1 MSLDAA
7 APLADSPFAMV
18 QRIDIVPPTQERFGN
33 PTPLGL
39 LGLAIA
45 CGALLPI
52 AFGWVAPAH
61 FTAALKTAAVFS
73 LLFGGGCQ
81 LVAGLMLFGNKNVYG
96 GTVFTAFSFNW
107 AVTAWSLW
115 SVANGQTPDHTTALA
130 TEVVLLVIFLFLT
143 YGFGFFAKLLF
154 LFLLDVDLL
163 FVFRIIRSAT
173 HTRAMDMPIALA
185 TLALLGIS
193 LWIALGSLLNPLAG
207 KVLFPIGAP
216 LFAAPK
222 KESFDWS
229 VRRAIFDVLYAHWQ
243 KSAFREMSLEAL
255 SNATKDKLGSRDL
268 APDLY
273 YLSEFGY
280 VKLTAP
286 DGDPHGVLSARLT
299 AQGIDI
305 HEQWVLHKYAPAGPL
320 AH

>member
-1 MSLDAA
+1 
-7 APLADSPFAMV
+7 MV
-18 QRIDIVPPTQERFGN
+18 QRIDLVPPSQERFGN

-45 CGALLPI
+45 CGALIPI
-52 AFGWVAPAH
+52 AFGIVEPKNMV
-61 FTAALKTAAVFS
+61 AALKTAAVFS

-81 LVAGLMLFGNKNVYG
+81 LLAGLMLFGNKNVYG

-115 SVANGQTPDHTTALA
+115 SIANGQTPDHTTALA
-130 TEVVLLVIFLFLT
+130 TEVVLLVIFVCLT

-154 LFLLDVDLL
+154 FFLLDVDLL

-173 HTRAMDMPIALA
+173 HTRAMDIPIALA
-185 TLALLGIS
+185 TVALLGIS

-207 KVLFPIGAP
+207 KQIFAIGGPI
-216 LFAAPK
+216 FASPK
-222 KESFDWS
+222 KESFDWTL
-229 VRRAIFDVLYAHWQ
+229 RRSLFDALYVHWA
-243 KSAFREMSLEAL
+243 KNAFREMSLAELTSAVT
-255 SNATKDKLGSRDL
+255 AKTGARDL
-268 APDLY
+268 APDLF

-280 VKLTAP
+280 VKITTSSA
-286 DGDPHGVLSARLT
+286 DPHRIDSARLT
-299 AQGIDI
+299 AQGVDI
-305 HEQWVLHKYAPAGPL
+305 HEQWVLHKYVPAGPL